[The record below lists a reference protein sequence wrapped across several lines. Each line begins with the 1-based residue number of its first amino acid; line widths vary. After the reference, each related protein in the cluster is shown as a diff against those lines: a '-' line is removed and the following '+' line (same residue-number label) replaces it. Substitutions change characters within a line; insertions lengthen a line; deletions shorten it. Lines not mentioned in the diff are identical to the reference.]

1 MRKENKPYA
10 AVPLI
15 GLLLAAIAGCEQS
28 DVATAPEVQPI
39 GDLHDMMTWVLDPAA
54 DAIWGSA
61 GFVLTEEG
69 EQDLAPTT
77 EEGWAA
83 VRHGAAVVAEGGNL
97 LLMPHLLPQ
106 GDELSLDA
114 WIEFSHAMT
123 RFGQE
128 AMAAVDAK
136 DADALF
142 AVGGRLYNV
151 CNACHQVYAR
161 PEDAGE

>member
-1 MRKENKPYA
+1 MRKGKPYA
-10 AVPLI
+10 VGPLV
-15 GLLLAAIAGCEQS
+15 GLLLAAIAGCEQG
-28 DVATAPEVQPI
+28 DGAKEPDVQPV

-54 DAIWGSA
+54 DVVWGSA

-69 EQDLAPTT
+69 EQDLSPTT
-77 EEGWAA
+77 DEAWAA
-83 VRHGAAVVAEGGNL
+83 VRHSAAVVAESGNL
-97 LLMPHLLPQ
+97 LLLPHLLPQ
-106 GDELSLDA
+106 DDELPADA

-136 DADALF
+136 DAEALF
-142 AVGGRLYNV
+142 TVGGRLYNV
-151 CNACHQVYAR
+151 CRACHQVYAR